1 MPKRTRLHE
10 HNNLI
15 TELGHGTGLGRHHDL
30 MSRIGLYTENTQLLG
45 ETEPL
50 TLSNLSN
57 FQVAMVGTEEN
68 LENQLHKT
76 LQSRGTRILRVRR
89 SQVFTDWF

>member
-1 MPKRTRLHE
+1 
-10 HNNLI
+10 
-15 TELGHGTGLGRHHDL
+15 
-30 MSRIGLYTENTQLLG
+30 MSRIGLYTENIQLLG

-57 FQVAMVGTEEN
+57 FQVATVGTEEN

-76 LQSRGTRILRVRR
+76 LQSRGTRILRVGR
-89 SQVFTDWF
+89 SERLVLVSSKTIGNKNNTTQS